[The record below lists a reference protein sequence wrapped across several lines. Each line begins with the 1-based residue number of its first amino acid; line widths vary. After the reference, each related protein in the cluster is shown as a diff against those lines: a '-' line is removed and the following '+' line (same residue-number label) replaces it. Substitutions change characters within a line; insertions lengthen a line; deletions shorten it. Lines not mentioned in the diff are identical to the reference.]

1 MFVMLATFLEC
12 FLSKMFFSY
21 GLEKAFSLND
31 IFQKQIF
38 KKELHISKT
47 RTPDFLKISDLRL
60 ILLLYQKYQLMKIEI
75 THLH

>member
-47 RTPDFLKISDLRL
+47 RTPDLRL